1 MILIVIV
8 KVEKFKMHFDQ
19 TVGDFLNF
27 YSFFWFRKKICCKI
41 KLLQRYIFMGWLQNK
56 YIKNEFSLSLVFILS
71 VTIMK
76 MKWKLV

>member
-27 YSFFWFRKKICCKI
+27 YSFFWFRKK
-41 KLLQRYIFMGWLQNK
+41 YAVNK
-56 YIKNEFSLSLVFILS
+56 TASTIHLYGLVA
-71 VTIMK
+71 K
-76 MKWKLV
+76 

>member
-27 YSFFWFRKKICCKI
+27 YSFFWGLGKKYAVK
-41 KLLQRYIFMGWLQNK
+41 
-56 YIKNEFSLSLVFILS
+56 
-71 VTIMK
+71 
-76 MKWKLV
+76 